1 MLRLKRPHRSV
12 VTLLGFSFAV
22 ALGCGD
28 GAGSDASVHGAVT
41 GVGDGRASTI
51 QVSPSTTTVEEGS
64 IAPLS
69 CLALDSRGV
78 VVSTSHSWTISDPTV
93 ATVAASGAVAAQHPG
108 TAVASCTVDGKTA
121 TATIN
126 VIGSPVAFLEV
137 TPGAGVLVV
146 GKSLQLVGTPLDSN
160 GAVVTDHRV
169 QWTTADSAI
178 ATVSASGSVVGHV
191 EGIAN
196 VIAVS
201 GGKAAF
207 AKINVAKQPPAPVA
221 SISIR
226 LDDSTLNVGQLAHA
240 TATTT
245 DVNGQVV
252 SGRSITWSVDNS
264 SVISAVST
272 AGDKANVTGRGQGT
286 AVLTATSEG
295 PSTSVTVT
303 VAMAPVQKV
312 IVNLAATSIL
322 PGQTTQ
328 ATAQLTDALGN
339 VLTGRTVTWS
349 SLDPSIATVSAVG
362 VVTGVSPGAVIIRA
376 TSEGQT
382 GDGSETVGTAPVAT
396 VTVNFSN
403 TTLSPGQTTQATAV
417 ARDASGNVLTGRSVS
432 WSSLNPNIA
441 TVSTSGV
448 VTAVAAG
455 VASIQATVETKI
467 GLASVTVASAA
478 LAVPVPVAT
487 VTVTVTSTTLTVGQ
501 TTQAAATARDASGN
515 VLTGR
520 VVTWSSL
527 NPSVATV
534 SSTGLVTAVA
544 GGPATIR
551 ATVETKVGDGVVT
564 VMTNT
569 ITAPTPSSGTLASS
583 DFESGSITPFWN
595 PWSTGIDVPSDPTGG
610 GHGKLARYHYTTN
623 GTTQFDDNK
632 ALLPQSTTVSR
643 TLGQEIWFQGD
654 FYIDAAARMDASG
667 TAMVQRKLFKFG
679 WDGGI
684 SFPHVLETELTAF
697 GPQFALVIQP
707 QQAFT
712 LAEGTGLLHYIPT
725 SVAKLTAGGW
735 HRIKVYQK
743 INSAY
748 GMADGIL
755 RLWYDGILMFDR
767 SDMRWSDPTWT
778 DNPSTYLWNSWAV
791 GYQVNSTTAAVD
803 EYRYWDNV
811 VFSTAAI
818 P

>member
-1 MLRLKRPHRSV
+1 MLRFKRPHRSV

-51 QVSPSTTTVEEGS
+51 QVSPSTATLEEGS

-69 CLALDSRGV
+69 CVALDSRGV
-78 VVSTSHSWTISDPTV
+78 VVSTSRSWTTTDPTI
-93 ATVAASGAVAAQHPG
+93 ATVAANGAVAAEHAG
-108 TAVASCTVDGKTA
+108 TAVASCTIDGKTA
-121 TATIN
+121 TATIT

-137 TPGAGVLVV
+137 TPGAGVLVI
-146 GKSLQLVGTPLDSN
+146 GKTLQLVGTPLDSN

-169 QWTTADSAI
+169 QWTTADSSI
-178 ATVSASGSVVGHV
+178 ATVSATGAVVGHV
-191 EGIAN
+191 EGTAS

-207 AKINVAKQPPAPVA
+207 AKINVAKQPPAPLG
-221 SISIR
+221 SISIH
-226 LDDSTLNVGQLAHA
+226 LNDASLNVGQLSHA
-240 TATTT
+240 DVTTT

-252 SGRSITWSVDNS
+252 TGRSITWSVDNS

-272 AGDKANVTGRGQGT
+272 AGDKANVSGRGQGT

-295 PSTSVTVT
+295 KSASVTVT
-303 VAMAPVQKV
+303 VATAPVQKV
-312 IVNLAATSIL
+312 VVNLASTNIL

-328 ATAQLTDALGN
+328 ATAQLTDALSN

-362 VVTGVSPGAVIIRA
+362 VVTGVSSGAVIIRA

-382 GDGSETVGTAPVAT
+382 GDGTETVGTAPVAT
-396 VTVNFSN
+396 VTVNFAN

-432 WSSLNPNIA
+432 WSSLNPSIA

-455 VASIQATVETKI
+455 SASIQAIVETKI
-467 GLASVTVASAA
+467 GLASVAVASTTPTV
-478 LAVPVPVAT
+478 LVAT
-487 VTVTVTSTTLTVGQ
+487 VTVTLASTTLTPGQ
-501 TTQAAATARDASGN
+501 TTQAGATARDASGN

-520 VVTWSSL
+520 IVTWSPV
-527 NPSVATV
+527 NPSIATV
-534 SSTGLVTAVA
+534 SSTGLVTALQ

-551 ATVETKVGDGVVT
+551 ATVETKVGDGVLT
-564 VMTNT
+564 VTNT

-583 DFESGSITPFWN
+583 DFESGNITPFSN
-595 PWSTGIDVPSDPTGG
+595 PWGAGIDVPSDPTGG
-610 GHGKLARYHYTTN
+610 GHGKVARYHYATN

-632 ALLPQSTTVSR
+632 ALLAQSTTVSR
-643 TLGQEIWFQGD
+643 ALGQEIWFQGD

-667 TAMVQRKLFKFG
+667 TNMVQRKLFKFG
-679 WDGGI
+679 GDGI
-684 SFPHVLETELTAF
+684 SFPHALETELTAF

-748 GMADGIL
+748 GLADGIL

-778 DNPSTYLWNSWAV
+778 DNPSTYVWNSWAA
-791 GYQVNSTTAAVD
+791 GYQVNSTTAAID

-811 VFSTAAI
+811 IYSTSAI